1 MDTEILLFFD
11 KHKDA
16 LPMYE
21 TLENQI
27 IKEIATEP
35 YPNRWTHYVLISAA
49 EEIDDELM
57 SWIKAAAAF
66 SDKK

>member
-21 TLENQI
+21 ALENQI

-35 YPNRWTHYVLISAA
+35 YPNRWTHHVLISAA